1 MLKLL
6 TITLS
11 RSSTLLS
18 GDNYNILPEVL
29 ERLLPL
35 LARPE
40 LADLHPEVAGIV
52 CRILTLLHASSS
64 TPGLLASLARGALA
78 LFEGGNGV
86 GGTGG
91 IRPGLLLTAWLPGSW
106 LSQAVWCL
114 QLVCSGPS
122 LAPLAT
128 HLCLPACLPA
138 CLPPTVQMC
147 VTWRACSAASR
158 S

>member
-40 LADLHPEVAGIV
+40 LAGLHPEVAGIV

-78 LFEGGNGV
+78 LFEGVCV
-86 GGTGG
+86 GGGRVDRTCCC
-91 IRPGLLLTAWLPGSW
+91 W
-106 LSQAVWCL
+106 LSQPVRCCKVVCGVPFWDRPPTRLCL
-114 QLVCSGPS
+114 PG
-122 LAPLAT
+122 
-128 HLCLPACLPA
+128 LPACLPGH
-138 CLPPTVQMC
+138 PPLCRC
-147 VTWRACSAASR
+147 V
-158 S
+158 